1 MSILVDHARAA
12 LRAIGLATFIA
23 LLLLSTWFLLRPSPS
38 AFSVEAETESIT
50 FFPADA
56 ELAMWRLFDVAV
68 PSSSG
73 QSPRDVRAE
82 AELSIACGTRVSLER
97 VGHGPI
103 RIGLTEPL
111 DGNSVGIIEF
121 ASGEPTRIDLGQE
134 AVLIMRAG
142 GKDNPTPVLPFRG
155 RVFLG
160 SDARAGRIALL
171 HSGRLTV
178 LGKSILG
185 DTRYV
190 ANEIT
195 LLPGD
200 YVAFPFDSTDACKQ
214 GPSIVRAP
222 QGFLRTAS
230 DQGEG
235 GLQVVLYA
243 PAAGAS
249 VNRLGR
255 SEEVVWASPWA
266 PFAYDPA
273 FSRLIGFFGFV
284 AVALGILE
292 WRKS

>member
-1 MSILVDHARAA
+1 MSILLDHARAA
-12 LRAIGLATFIA
+12 LRALGLATFIA
-23 LLLLSTWFLLRPSPS
+23 LLSTWFLLRPSPS
-38 AFSVEAETESIT
+38 AFSIEAQTESIT
-50 FFPADA
+50 FFPAAA

-68 PSSSG
+68 PSSTG
-73 QSPRDVRAE
+73 QSPGDVKAE

-121 ASGEPTRIDLGQE
+121 ASEREPARIDLGQE
-134 AVLIMRAG
+134 AVLVMRAG
-142 GKDNPTPVLPFRG
+142 ERDKPTPVLPLRG

-178 LGKSILG
+178 LGESVLG

-200 YVAFPFDSTDACKQ
+200 YVELPFDST
-214 GPSIVRAP
+214 
-222 QGFLRTAS
+222 
-230 DQGEG
+230 
-235 GLQVVLYA
+235 
-243 PAAGAS
+243 
-249 VNRLGR
+249 
-255 SEEVVWASPWA
+255 
-266 PFAYDPA
+266 
-273 FSRLIGFFGFV
+273 
-284 AVALGILE
+284 
-292 WRKS
+292 